1 MSLRKPIKPIHKNYV
16 LTNIKLYCMKKCVLI
31 SGFLCCLVGVGFAQS
46 SIEFIPMGGY
56 TFADK
61 LNFANT
67 FGRIE
72 AGFNY
77 GGSFQF
83 NFNRHLG
90 IELVYNRMQVPAK
103 LYNYG
108 ALPGDVP
115 IYQTSAGINYIMAGP
130 VSSFPLPGSPVTLFF
145 GADLGAAIFT
155 PSPNSFS
162 SNASFAYGLQF
173 GTNIYVDPRF
183 GIRLSGRLL
192 GTAPSS
198 SGYYFGAWGDPGGY
212 YYNQPGIVQFGFNV
226 GFIIGLGRELPSY
239 QKAQRAPRGP
249 RQPRKYYYY

>member
-1 MSLRKPIKPIHKNYV
+1 
-16 LTNIKLYCMKKCVLI
+16 MKKLFLI
-31 SGFLCCLVGVGFAQS
+31 AGLICGMIGAGFAQS
-46 SIEFIPMGGY
+46 SIEFIPQGGY
-56 TFADK
+56 TFADR
-61 LNFANT
+61 LNFNST
-67 FGRIE
+67 FGRID

-83 NFNRHLG
+83 NFNRHFG
-90 IELVYNRMQVPAK
+90 FELMYNRMQVPAK

-130 VSSFPLPGSPVTLFF
+130 VSSFPLPGSPVSLFF

-162 SNASFAYGLQF
+162 SNAAFAYGFQF
-173 GTNIYVDPRF
+173 GANIYVDPKV

-192 GTAPSS
+192 GTAPTS
-198 SGYYFGAWGDPGGY
+198 SGYYFGGWGDPGGY
-212 YYNQPGIVQFGFNV
+212 YYSDPGIVQFAFNV
-226 GFIIGLGRELPSY
+226 GIIIGLGKTLPEY
-239 QKAQRAPRGP
+239 QKPQRRYRTPP
-249 RQPRKYYYY
+249 PPRKYYYY